1 MYLSVYFPELSELI
15 KNDSNNNK
23 SSGNNTVLSSGEAQ
37 WRGSG
42 AHEGERTGKKEG
54 ERTGKKEGEER
65 CGLELTVKN
74 ISLEV
79 FSFKPYVI
87 NNSVLN

>member
-1 MYLSVYFPELSELI
+1 M
-15 KNDSNNNK
+15 
-23 SSGNNTVLSSGEAQ
+23 
-37 WRGSG
+37 
-42 AHEGERTGKKEG
+42 ERTGKKEG